1 MTDWLFPALCGLL
14 TGILSSWGVGGGTLL
29 LLCMTLFF
37 GVEQRTAQAINLLYF
52 LPTAGISLFAHRKN
66 GYLDKAVLC
75 AAIPTGTLCALA
87 AAFLTTMVDSS
98 VFRKP
103 FGLFLLY
110 AGLSIL
116 FEKKKN
122 SKKENAVT
130 FVMAF
135 SILFRC
141 AAPFP
146 ARYRACRGRGSRR
159 EDW

>member
-98 VFRKP
+98 RSGCSCSTRGCRSSLKRRKT
-103 FGLFLLY
+103 
-110 AGLSIL
+110 A
-116 FEKKKN
+116 KN
-122 SKKENAVT
+122 H
-130 FVMAF
+130 
-135 SILFRC
+135 
-141 AAPFP
+141 
-146 ARYRACRGRGSRR
+146 
-159 EDW
+159 